1 MVLFGESSP
10 RSPHPQI
17 RRVTAIP
24 LHLFFLPLEKVP
36 RGSTD
41 THPRCTD
48 LRQSEREM
56 PMPCL
61 IGVGDGDGGA
71 TSIES
76 APPGE
81 VNNFSTKKSFQKAC
95 PHNLLSLVPYYN
107 KITALISNFS
117 THHLMNP
124 LIK

>member
-1 MVLFGESSP
+1 MEPPIFKSGELLPSRSIYSSC
-10 RSPHPQI
+10 H
-17 RRVTAIP
+17 
-24 LHLFFLPLEKVP
+24 LEKVQK
-36 RGSTD
+36 GSTN

-61 IGVGDGDGGA
+61 IGVGDGGGGA
-71 TSIES
+71 TSIEG

-95 PHNLLSLVPYYN
+95 PHNLLSLAPYYN

-117 THHLMNP
+117 IHHLMNP
-124 LIK
+124 

>member
-1 MVLFGESSP
+1 
-10 RSPHPQI
+10 
-17 RRVTAIP
+17 
-24 LHLFFLPLEKVP
+24 
-36 RGSTD
+36 
-41 THPRCTD
+41 
-48 LRQSEREM
+48 M

-61 IGVGDGDGGA
+61 IGVGDGGGGA